1 MGELGKVPGRVWGML
16 LLRTRR
22 EKEELLMIDATAWVR
37 PTTRIDMNSVWLRK
51 MHRLSLVG
59 PYSLSRPWLFRSIF
73 R

>member
-1 MGELGKVPGRVWGML
+1 MGESGKVPGRVWGML
-16 LLRTRR
+16 MLRTRR
-22 EKEELLMIDATAWVR
+22 EKEELLMIDAMAWVR

-59 PYSLSRPWLFRSIF
+59 LYSLGRPWLFRSIF